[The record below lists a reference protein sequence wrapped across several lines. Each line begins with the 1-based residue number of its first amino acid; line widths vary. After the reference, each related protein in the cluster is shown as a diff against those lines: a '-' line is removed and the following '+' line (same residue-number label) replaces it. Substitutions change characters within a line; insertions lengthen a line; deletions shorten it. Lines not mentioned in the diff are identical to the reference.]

1 MAPAQ
6 RWQRDLTSSAISRE
20 APRSVVGRSSN
31 GVNDLQGAGPPR
43 WAWPAGLRRDLAL
56 ILGAFGYALPYF
68 APLVWWRF
76 APGTLV
82 ILAAGSYAS
91 GGDVRG
97 FLGLRVGIRALVGSF
112 AVFFVALALSDY
124 VLSEVVGTQIDIT
137 RYQTWTSH
145 AHQFFQVL
153 NDELVMRAA
162 LLTVVLSALSYPRI
176 AILALAGTF
185 AMLHAG
191 LYRGQIHAPAL
202 VTLFSFGVVANALFL
217 AVRHIAFGLALH
229 YAWNF
234 YRFGAWYRLEG
245 RLLSDAE
252 TFNCVEGNPWVVAG
266 SAALAIFAF
275 GAYSTWG
282 DAAAPH
288 LEHRDEPDDE

>member
-1 MAPAQ
+1 M
-6 RWQRDLTSSAISRE
+6 
-20 APRSVVGRSSN
+20 
-31 GVNDLQGAGPPR
+31 QGAGPPR
-43 WAWPAGLRRDLAL
+43 LARPARLRRDLAL
-56 ILGAFGYALPYF
+56 IVGAFGYALPYF

-82 ILAAGSYAS
+82 ILAAGHYAS
-91 GGDVRG
+91 GSDVRS
-97 FLGLRVGIRALVGSF
+97 FLGLRVGLRALVGSL
-112 AVFFVALALSDY
+112 AVFFVALALSNY
-124 VLSEVVGTQIDIT
+124 ALSEVVGTRIDIT
-137 RYQTWTSH
+137 RYQTRASH

-162 LLTVVLSALSYPRI
+162 LLTLVLSALPHPRF

-185 AMLHAG
+185 AMLHAA
-191 LYRGQIHAPAL
+191 LYRGEIHGPAL

-234 YRFGAWYRLEG
+234 YRFGASYRLDG

-252 TFNCVEGNPWVVAG
+252 TFNYVEGNPWVVAG
-266 SAALAIFAF
+266 SAALAIAAF
-275 GAYSTWG
+275 GAYSAWA

-288 LEHRDEPDDE
+288 LAHRDQPDDE